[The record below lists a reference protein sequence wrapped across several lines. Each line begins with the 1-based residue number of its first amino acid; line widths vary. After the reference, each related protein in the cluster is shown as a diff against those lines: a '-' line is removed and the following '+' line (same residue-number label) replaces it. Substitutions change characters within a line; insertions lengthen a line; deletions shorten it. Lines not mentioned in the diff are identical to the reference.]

1 MQRGIVRRTKIVS
14 TLGPA
19 TDSAEMIGKLMDAG
33 VNVFRLNMSHAP
45 HDWVR
50 RVFADIRAESRK
62 RSRYTGILMD
72 TQGPAIRTGDISV
85 PLDLKP
91 GGKFTFTVRG
101 ERDPEEHSVDVNY
114 ENFINDI
121 SVGDVVLIDNGTIQM
136 KVLAKN
142 GNKVECEVL
151 TKGTLGSRR
160 HINLP
165 GVKVSLPAL
174 TSKDIKDVKL
184 GLELGVD
191 FLALSFVRE
200 ARDLLQL
207 REMFEPG
214 KPHPFVIAKIE
225 DQEAIKNLDAIVH
238 EADGIMVAR
247 GDLGI
252 EIPYE
257 ELPIVQRRIVKTC
270 LKVGRPVIVAT
281 HMLESMIESP
291 MPTRAE
297 VTDVSN
303 AVFEEADA
311 IMLSGETTVG
321 KYPLKCI
328 EVFDKIATR
337 IERSGSA
344 QFHDAAE
351 LTQPR
356 QKLVKSAVVMANE
369 LKAAAL
375 LVFTRH
381 GSMAQYASWMRPHY
395 SPIYAMCET
404 EKTAHEMALCW
415 GVTPFVMEFDFIN
428 PQNTIEIAL
437 KKLADSGCLQPGA
450 TVVIIGAIS
459 VGTEIVDAVQM
470 RTI

>member
-1 MQRGIVRRTKIVS
+1 MQRGTVRRTKIIS

-19 TDSAEMIGKLMDAG
+19 TDSAEMIGKLIDAG
-33 VNVFRLNMSHAP
+33 VNIFRLNMSHAP

-50 RVFADIRAESRK
+50 RVVADIRAASAARK
-62 RSRYTGILMD
+62 SFTGIMMD
-72 TQGPAIRTGDISV
+72 TQGPAIRTGDLGV
-85 PLDLKP
+85 PLDLQP
-91 GGKFTFTVRG
+91 GQKFTLTVRG
-101 ERDPEEHSVDVNY
+101 ERDLEEHSVDVNY

-121 SVGDVVLIDNGTIQM
+121 SIGDVVLIDNGSIQM
-136 KVLAKN
+136 KVLTKD

-151 TKGTLGSRR
+151 TEGKLGSRR

-191 FLALSFVRE
+191 FIALSFVRE

-207 REMFEPG
+207 REMFEEG

-225 DQEAIKNLDAIVH
+225 DQEAIKNLEAIIH

-270 LKVGRPVIVAT
+270 LRIGRPVIVAT
-281 HMLESMIESP
+281 HMLESMIEAP

-297 VTDVSN
+297 VTDVAN

-344 QFHDAAE
+344 EFHNLAE
-351 LTQPR
+351 LTTAR

-369 LKAAAL
+369 LKAAAI

-395 SPIYAMCET
+395 SPIYAMCEN
-404 EKTAHEMALCW
+404 EKAANEMALCW

-428 PQNTIEIAL
+428 PQNTIESAM
-437 KKLADSGCLQPGA
+437 KNLAAQGRLQSGA

-470 RTI
+470 RTV

>member
-1 MQRGIVRRTKIVS
+1 MQRGSLRRTKIVS

-50 RVFADIRAESRK
+50 RVVRDIRAESAARK
-62 RSRYTGILMD
+62 RFTGILMD
-72 TQGPAIRTGDISV
+72 TQGPAIRTGDIAS

-91 GGKFTFTVRG
+91 GQKFTLTVRG
-101 ERDPEEHSVDVNY
+101 EKSEEEHSVDVNY

-121 SVGDVVLIDNGTIQM
+121 SVGDVVLLDNGAIEM

-151 TKGTLGSRR
+151 TAGTLGSRR

-174 TSKDIKDVKL
+174 TAKDIRDVKL
-184 GLELGVD
+184 GLELNVD
-191 FLALSFVRE
+191 FIALSFVRE

-207 REMFEPG
+207 RELFEEG
-214 KPHPFVIAKIE
+214 KSAPFVIAKIE
-225 DQEAIKNLDAIVH
+225 DQQAILNLESIVR

-257 ELPIVQRRIVKTC
+257 ELPIVQRRIVKMC
-270 LKVGRPVIVAT
+270 LRFGKPVIVAT

-303 AVFEEADA
+303 AVFEETDA

-328 EVFDKIATR
+328 EVFNKIATR
-337 IERSGSA
+337 IERSGNA
-344 QFHDAAE
+344 QFHDLAE
-351 LTQPR
+351 LTSAR
-356 QKLVKSAVVMANE
+356 QKLVKSAVVMAHE
-369 LKAAAL
+369 LKAAAIISY
-375 LVFTRH
+375 TRH
-381 GSMAQYASWMRPHY
+381 GHMARYAGWMRPRY
-395 SPIYAMCET
+395 SPIYAMCDNARSANELT
-404 EKTAHEMALCW
+404 LSW
-415 GVTPFVMEFDFIN
+415 GVTPFVTEFDFIQ
-428 PQNTIEIAL
+428 PQNTIEAGL
-437 KKLADSGCLQPGA
+437 KKLVAEGRLAQGD

-459 VGTEIVDAVQM
+459 VGTEIVDAIQM
-470 RTI
+470 RTV